1 MVEPL
6 LYRIVFLLSHSS
18 RRRQSSA
25 FGFPT
30 FIDHAFQQRPSPH
43 FQRVKYLLVGVVGTS
58 VAEGWLNACRGVTN
72 LFFQA
77 NSTSGRVLRALGSL
91 HEVQY
96 LTIDVLT
103 ISCADDTLRPLF
115 LNVTHLEPLELYDT
129 SSAEA
134 DRMCANLALI
144 PHLTHVA
151 FNLNLQSW
159 ALHAGLP
166 ADLRLQCIVF
176 LVPEL
181 YELDDSNPLLA
192 DSRFVCIHQ
201 ALDYDFDW
209 LSGAVTGDDYWVL
222 ADAFL
227 ATRRAGTVWRSQ
239 HTICDQTATPG
250 GNFSSQILSINRDL
264 EPKQHATFLLL
275 QRPVRLCNSIG

>member
-1 MVEPL
+1 M
-6 LYRIVFLLSHSS
+6 
-18 RRRQSSA
+18 SA
-25 FGFPT
+25 
-30 FIDHAFQQRPSPH
+30 
-43 FQRVKYLLVGVVGTS
+43 K
-58 VAEGWLNACRGVTN
+58 
-72 LFFQA
+72 
-77 NSTSGRVLRALGSL
+77 
-91 HEVQY
+91 
-96 LTIDVLT
+96 
-103 ISCADDTLRPLF
+103 
-115 LNVTHLEPLELYDT
+115 
-129 SSAEA
+129 

-176 LVPEL
+176 LVPDL

-209 LSGAVTGDDYWVL
+209 LSGAVTGDDYWML

-227 ATRRAGTVWRSQ
+227 ATRRAGTVWRTCPTSLSATRTNQFLLFPGSQ
-239 HTICDQTATPG
+239 HTICDQTTTPG

-264 EPKQHATFLLL
+264 ESKWHATFLLL
-275 QRPVRLCNSIG
+275 QRPVRLCNSIGVLELDSQAEFVKCCMPLLHNLSNTPCI